1 MCSSDLK
8 RSKLKVV
15 CESFQ
20 FVGAPK
26 GNAEF
31 SEKPPARAGG
41 NRPAPK
47 PAAEDAPQDG
57 GGDDNI
63 PF

>member
-1 MCSSDLK
+1 
-8 RSKLKVV
+8 VV

-20 FVGAPK
+20 FIGAPK

-31 SEKPPARAGG
+31 SEKPPARPAAG
-41 NRPAPK
+41 NRPAPAAR
-47 PAAEDAPQDG
+47 PAEDDAPPPS
-57 GGDDNI
+57 DDNI